1 MSVPSLP
8 SRTVSIDVARQL
20 MLKLPP
26 PEQAQVKKAI
36 DAATAKGQKQ
46 VVVQAGWLKGPNLK
60 AIEALMAGRADSGF
74 SAASSKPKPK
84 LSLDGGG
91 APPPVAAPRIPL
103 AGDKDTVL
111 DAIDKLGPGQTMGV
125 TPTAGRGVAED
136 VWKAADGAK
145 VSALGD
151 GQTYKLSMEAS
162 VAAQVSVSGSAAVSV
177 ARDGNK
183 YTVTTS
189 ADAAIGA
196 KLSAGLKAG
205 AGADASASAGVE
217 LGLSGAQTFTFD
229 NAADSKKAVG
239 IILDV
244 AAQDTVKAGGAVA
257 AGPVGAYVANKAG
270 DSLFVNS
277 KGDGD
282 QRLAFLRQHL
292 TKTELDAKGTASA
305 EATLSAKLS
314 SALSFGAD
322 ASVKATLQVGLEKYT
337 DGKPNELVASAT
349 LKGSAGENLSVK
361 VPNEVSLKSSVSAS
375 AQAKLEVRMPAA
387 DVRAQDPL
395 KNASATLT
403 GSVELSATPL
413 SLKAGKV
420 SLGSADAGVKL
431 QLKADAKP
439 EALTGP
445 ARQFAG
451 GDVYGALAKMDAAT
465 KVTVSFVPSASVTS
479 SAKLGGDLKVG
490 PASVGLTG
498 SSEVTQDFGGKPLK
512 EISGTPQQVAA
523 QLKALLAN

>member
-1 MSVPSLP
+1 MAVSSLP
-8 SRTVSIDVARQL
+8 PTTVSIDVARQL
-20 MLKLPP
+20 MAKLPA

-46 VVVQAGWLKGPNLK
+46 VVVQPGWLKGPNLK
-60 AIEALMAGRADSGF
+60 AVEALMKGRTESGF
-74 SAASSKPKPK
+74 TAAAPSKPKPK
-84 LSLDGGG
+84 LSLDGAG
-91 APPPVAAPRIPL
+91 APPPMLPRIPL
-103 AGDKDTVL
+103 AGDRDDVL

-125 TPTAGRGVAED
+125 TPTTGRGVAED
-136 VWKAADGAK
+136 VWKKTDGAK
-145 VSALGD
+145 VGALGD

-162 VAAQVSVSGSAAVSV
+162 VSAQVSVSGSAAVSV
-177 ARDGNK
+177 ARARNQ

-196 KLSAGLKAG
+196 KLSAGLKVG
-205 AGADASASAGVE
+205 GGADASASAGVE

-229 NAADSKKAVG
+229 NAADAKKAVG

-322 ASVKATLQVGLEKYT
+322 ASVKATLQVVLEKYT

-349 LKGSAGENLSVK
+349 LKGSAGENLNVK
-361 VPNEVSLKSSVSAS
+361 VPNEVSIKSSVSAS
-375 AQAKLEVRMPAA
+375 AQAKLEVRMPEA
-387 DVRAQDPL
+387 DVHAQDPL

-403 GSVELSATPL
+403 GTLELSATPL

-420 SLGSADAGVKL
+420 SLGGADAGVKL
-431 QLKADAKP
+431 QLKAEAKP

-445 ARQFAG
+445 ARQWAG
-451 GDVYGALAKMDAAT
+451 GDMLGALAKMDPAT
-465 KVTVSFVPSASVTS
+465 KVTVSVVPSASVTS
-479 SAKLGGDLKVG
+479 STKIGGDLKVG
-490 PASVGLTG
+490 PASVGLSG

-512 EISGTPQQVAA
+512 EISGTPAQVAA
-523 QLKALLAN
+523 QLRALLAN